1 MKIYPVYN
9 YTLLEVFGR
18 TGKSMLKEYS
28 AMRKEGMRR
37 LKSLKSGDYMKYSE
51 QIRALTRGGF
61 PKVEEL
67 RGDRDKIMKQLSRIS
82 QFLANPMSTRSGMR
96 KAIKSDVEFFGKYL
110 EDPDFLTKER
120 LPIFYDFLEEFRSAV
135 TSQLYPS
142 KFVFQLWEMCERVGI
157 SKLSLMED
165 VAYWEEH
172 QNDWELLEPNK
183 NHRRMSSKQAKKKL
197 ERAIK
202 KQREKL
208 ETKAGIRKPKKKRR

>member
-1 MKIYPVYN
+1 MKTYPIYN
-9 YTLLEVFGR
+9 YTLLEVLGR
-18 TGKSMLKEYS
+18 TGKSMLTEYS

-67 RGDRDKIMKQLSRIS
+67 RGDRDKIMKQLSRMS
-82 QFLANPMSTRSGMR
+82 QFLANPLSTRTGMR
-96 KAIKSDVEFFGKYL
+96 KAIKSDVEFFGQYL
-110 EDPDFLTKER
+110 EDPEFLTKER
-120 LPIFYDFLEEFRSAV
+120 LPVFYEFLEEFRSAA

-142 KFVFQLWEMCERVGI
+142 KFVFQLWEMSERVGI

-165 VAYWEEH
+165 VSYWDEH
-172 QNDWELLEPNK
+172 RNDWDLLEPNK

-197 ERAIK
+197 ENAIRK
-202 KQREKL
+202 KREKL
-208 ETKAGIRKPKKKRR
+208 EITAGIRKPKKRR